1 VAEKEVVVVEIEVA
15 VEEIEAEVVIE
26 VIVVIVEV
34 AVVAEEAT
42 LEVEGEEMVGFAG
55 IEAAVFVATGA
66 VVSAA
71 IEVEA
76 FEEIEA
82 EVEVVVVGEVIV
94 GRLEVANKASRLSPT
109 PIRKIRRSPR
119 LKMPCFRLQRK
130 GSI

>member
-1 VAEKEVVVVEIEVA
+1 VAEKEVA

-42 LEVEGEEMVGFAG
+42 LEVEGEETVGFAG
-55 IEAAVFVATGA
+55 IEAAVSVATGA

-71 IEVEA
+71 IEVGA

-82 EVEVVVVGEVIV
+82 EVEVVVVEEVIV
-94 GRLEVANKASRLSPT
+94 GRLEVANKASRLS
-109 PIRKIRRSPR
+109 RKLRSHVPAYR
-119 LKMPCFRLQRK
+119 L
-130 GSI
+130 